1 MEVMEGT
8 GVMEEVMEGVMEDMV
23 GIVVDTE
30 DMVDME
36 VAMVMGEMDISY
48 TIIYLNLVLV

>member
-1 MEVMEGT
+1 
-8 GVMEEVMEGVMEDMV
+8 MEDMV
-23 GIVVDTE
+23 GIVGDTE

>member
-1 MEVMEGT
+1 
-8 GVMEEVMEGVMEDMV
+8 MEDMV
-23 GIVVDTE
+23 GIVGDTE
-30 DMVDME
+30 DMLDTE